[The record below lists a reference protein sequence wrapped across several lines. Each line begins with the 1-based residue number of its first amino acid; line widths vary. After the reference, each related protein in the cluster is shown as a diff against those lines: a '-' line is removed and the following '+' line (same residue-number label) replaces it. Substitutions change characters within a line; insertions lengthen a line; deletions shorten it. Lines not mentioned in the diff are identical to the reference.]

1 MKDIARIYK
10 IMLRY
15 WGYLLAGL
23 FFMLGYAVFSGVSIM
38 MAIPLFDYVFKSDK
52 TQIIYYNIDSF
63 FNVIKLIFT
72 NFINQHGNI
81 FALTKEANYKPF
93 FEELKSILSQTDPI
107 FLLWIISITLIIL
120 ILMKNF
126 FFYGNVVFFSNL
138 RGKSVVDIR
147 NKMFY
152 KYLTQSLSFF
162 SKNKVGDSLIR
173 MISDVNLVSNLFIG
187 SIFKAIREIILVI
200 IYAWIAFHLNAKLF
214 LISLVLFPIFGLVIN
229 FLGKKIKKY
238 ARRIQEQSSSMF
250 STVEEVLNSMPIVK
264 AFSRE
269 KYELN
274 KFKKINRKHF
284 VFWRKSILYSSFN
297 VPMSELNGTITG
309 VIILLI
315 GGRLV
320 LAPGSSFTLGVFFA
334 FILAVFSMLHP
345 IKVLTKTYTDLKKAL
360 VSLDRIFV
368 ILNREPE
375 IKESAKSIRKNSFD
389 DKIILENVFS
399 RYDNKTKVLKN
410 ISFEINKGEK
420 VALVGSSGSGKT
432 TLVNLL
438 PRMYDVVS
446 GQITI
451 DGISL
456 QEINLKDLRTLFG
469 TVTQESILFAET
481 VANNIS
487 YGTLKEVSKKEIIE
501 AAKIAYADEFIEILP
516 DKYGEILSPKAS
528 NLSGGQKQRLC
539 IARAIVGNPPILI
552 FDEAT
557 SALDTEAERKV
568 QQAIEQATK
577 NRTVIVIAHRLSTIL
592 SSDKIVVLD
601 KGKIVGMGKHQE
613 LLESC
618 ERYNT
623 LYKIQFSDTHLEE
636 IINEN

>member
-1 MKDIARIYK
+1 
-10 IMLRY
+10 MLRY

-52 TQIIYYNIDSF
+52 TQIIYHNIDSF
-63 FNVIKLIFT
+63 FNAIKLIFT
-72 NFINQHGNI
+72 NFINQHSNI
-81 FALTKEANYKPF
+81 FALTKEANYQPF

-107 FLLWIISITLIIL
+107 FLLWIISIMVIIL

-126 FFYGNVVFFSNL
+126 FYYGNVVFFSNL

-187 SIFKAIREIILVI
+187 SIFKAIREIILI
-200 IYAWIAFHLNAKLF
+200 IVYAWIAFHLNAKLF
-214 LISLVLFPIFGLVIN
+214 LISLVLFPIFGLIIN

-264 AFSRE
+264 VFSRE

-334 FILAVFSMLHP
+334 FILAAFSMLHP
-345 IKVLTKTYTDLKKAL
+345 IKVLTKTYTELKKAL

-375 IKESAKSIRKNSFD
+375 IKESVKSIRKNSFD
-389 DKIILENVFS
+389 DKIVLENVFS
-399 RYDNKTKVLKN
+399 RYDNKTEVLKD

-501 AAKIAYADEFIEILP
+501 AAKIAYADEFIETLP

-601 KGKIVGMGKHQE
+601 KGKIVGIGKHQE

-623 LYKIQFSDTHLEE
+623 LYKLQFSDTNSEE